1 MWDTNYNQRGPGRAG
16 EGGRD
21 KPVLTAQHR
30 KRRNSINSARS
41 PRKQGKPR
49 VEKTQGN
56 SQRIFMEQVCR
67 NWHLLVSL
75 LADADL
81 KSFSHSS
88 FETESKIVKKT

>member
-16 EGGRD
+16 EDGQD
-21 KPVLTAQHR
+21 KPVLIAQHR
-30 KRRNSINSARS
+30 KRCNAINSAKS

-49 VEKTQGN
+49 VEKTQEN

-81 KSFSHSS
+81 KSFHSS
-88 FETESKIVKKT
+88 F

>member
-1 MWDTNYNQRGPGRAG
+1 MWDTNYNQRGPGRAEEDG
-16 EGGRD
+16 QD
-21 KPVLTAQHR
+21 KPVLIAHHR
-30 KRRNSINSARS
+30 KRCNAVNSARS

-56 SQRIFMEQVCR
+56 SQRIFTEQVSR

-81 KSFSHSS
+81 KSFSYSS
-88 FETESKIVKKT
+88 F